1 MSGVQTFTTPAGN
14 TYSYA
19 AETGENGETIYDLS
33 RVLQEGSFPIGTVVI
48 HPNWELFPKTEGL
61 LNVQFGKGSGTDRH
75 ERTDAPKLGDMEL
88 PYVVGSHLVNPA
100 DLTAETDN
108 GAAPLLKFRKR
119 MLGSAYETNS
129 PAENA
134 SQDTF
139 DKVRDLVTGL
149 VTTYQADKATPAREA
164 TYTKFLNTQRA
175 AAVQAEIDKLDG
187 KAKALAFIRAEMV
200 EKLNAYKTA

>member
-1 MSGVQTFTTPAGN
+1 MSGTKTFTTPAGN

-19 AETGENGETIYDLS
+19 VETGENGEAVYDLS
-33 RVLQEGSFPIGTVVI
+33 RVLQDGVFPIGTVVV

-100 DLTAETDN
+100 DLTPATDN
-108 GAAPLLKFRKR
+108 AGTPLLKFRKR
-119 MLGSAYETNS
+119 MLGAAYPTNS

-139 DKVRDLVTGL
+139 EKVRDLITAL
-149 VTTYQADKATPAREA
+149 VTTYQTDKTTPKREA
-164 TYTKFLNTQRA
+164 TYTKFLNNQRA
-175 AAVQAEIDKLDG
+175 EAIQTQITQLDDKAQALT
-187 KAKALAFIRAEMV
+187 LYRAELI
-200 EKLNAYKTA
+200 EKLNGYKTN

>member
-1 MSGVQTFTTPAGN
+1 MSGTQTFTTPAGH

-19 AETGENGETIYDLS
+19 VETGENGESVYDLS
-33 RVLQEGSFPIGTVVI
+33 RVLQDGTFPIGTVVV

-61 LNVQFGKGSGTDRH
+61 LNVQFGKGSATDRH

-119 MLGSAYETNS
+119 MLGAAFETSA

-134 SQDTF
+134 SPDTF
-139 DKVRDLVTGL
+139 DKVRDLVTAL
-149 VTTYQADKATPAREA
+149 VTTYQTDKATPKREA

-175 AAVQAEIDKLDG
+175 EAIQTQITKVDDK
-187 KAKALAFIRAEMV
+187 AQALALIRAELV
-200 EKLNAYKTA
+200 EKLNTYKAN

>member
-1 MSGVQTFTTPAGN
+1 MSGTQTFTTPAGN

-19 AETGENGETIYDLS
+19 VETGENGEAVYDLS
-33 RVLQEGSFPIGTVVI
+33 RVLQDGVFPIGTVVV
-48 HPNWELFPKTEGL
+48 HPNWELFPKVAGL
-61 LNVQFGKGSGTDRH
+61 LNVQFGKGSATDRH
-75 ERTDAPKLGDMEL
+75 ERTDAPKLGDMDL

-119 MLGSAYETNS
+119 IMGAAFETNS

-139 DKVRDLVTGL
+139 EKVRDLVTGL
-149 VTTYQADKATPAREA
+149 VTTYQADKNTPKREA
-164 TYTKFLNTQRA
+164 AYTKFLNGKRA
-175 AAVQAEIDKLDG
+175 EAVQAEINKLDD
-187 KAKALAFIRAEMV
+187 KAQALAFMRAELV
-200 EKLNAYKTA
+200 EKLNGYKTA

>member
-1 MSGVQTFTTPAGN
+1 MSGTNTFTTPAGA
-14 TYSYA
+14 TYSYTV
-19 AETGENGETIYDLS
+19 ETGENGEAVYDLS
-33 RVLQEGSFPIGTVVI
+33 RVLQDGVFPVGTVVV
-48 HPNWELFPKTEGL
+48 HPNWELSPAVAGL
-61 LNVQFGKGSGTDRH
+61 LNIQFGKGSGTDRH

-88 PYVVGSHLVNPA
+88 PFVVGSHLVNPA
-100 DLTAETDN
+100 DLTTETDN

-119 MLGSAYETNS
+119 MLGAAYETNS

-149 VTTYQADKATPAREA
+149 ITTYQTDKATPAREA

-175 AAVQAEIDKLDG
+175 EAVQTEINKIDE
-187 KAKALAFIRAEMV
+187 KAKALAFIRAQLTD
-200 EKLNAYKTA
+200 KLNTYKTA

>member
-1 MSGVQTFTTPAGN
+1 MSGTQTFTTPAGH

-19 AETGENGETIYDLS
+19 VETGENGESVYDLS
-33 RVLQEGSFPIGTVVI
+33 RVLQDGTFPIGTVVV
-48 HPNWELFPKTEGL
+48 HPNWELFPQVEGL
-61 LNVQFGKGSGTDRH
+61 LNVQFGKGSGTNRH

-119 MLGSAYETNS
+119 MLGSAFETNS

-134 SQDTF
+134 SPDTF
-139 DKVRDLVTGL
+139 DKVRDLVTAL
-149 VTTYQADKATPAREA
+149 VTTYQADKNTPAREA
-164 TYTKFLNTQRA
+164 TYTKFLNAQRA
-175 AAVQAEIDKLDG
+175 EAIQAQITKLDD
-187 KAKALAFIRAEMV
+187 KAQALALYRAELV
-200 EKLNAYKTA
+200 EKLNGYKTA

>member
-1 MSGVQTFTTPAGN
+1 MSGTQTFTTPAGN

-19 AETGENGETIYDLS
+19 VETGENGEAIYDLS
-33 RVLQEGSFPIGTVVI
+33 RVLQDGVFPIGTIVV

-61 LNVQFGKGSGTDRH
+61 LNVQFGKGSATDRH
-75 ERTDAPKLGDMEL
+75 ERTDAPKLGNMDL

-108 GAAPLLKFRKR
+108 GNAPLLKFRKR
-119 MLGSAYETNS
+119 MMGAAFETSA

-134 SQDTF
+134 SPETF
-139 DKVRDLVTGL
+139 EKVRDLVTGL
-149 VTTYQADKATPAREA
+149 ITIYQTDKATPARQA

-175 AAVQAEIDKLDG
+175 EAVQAQINKLDD
-187 KAKALAFIRAEMV
+187 KAQALAFMRAELV
-200 EKLNAYKTA
+200 EKLNGYKTA

>member
-1 MSGVQTFTTPAGN
+1 MSGTQTFTTPAGH
-14 TYSYA
+14 TYSYSV
-19 AETGENGETIYDLS
+19 ETGENGESVYDLS
-33 RVLQEGSFPIGTVVI
+33 RVLQDGTFPIGTVVV

-61 LNVQFGKGSGTDRH
+61 LNVQFGKGSATDRH

-119 MLGSAYETNS
+119 MLGAAFETSA

-134 SQDTF
+134 SPDTF
-139 DKVRDLVTGL
+139 DKVRDLVTAL

-164 TYTKFLNTQRA
+164 TYTKFLNAQRA
-175 AAVQAEIDKLDG
+175 EAIQAQITKVDDK
-187 KAKALAFIRAEMV
+187 AQALALIRAELV
-200 EKLNAYKTA
+200 EKLNTYKTA

>member
-1 MSGVQTFTTPAGN
+1 MSGTQTFTTPAGH

-19 AETGENGETIYDLS
+19 VETGENGEAVYDLS
-33 RVLQEGSFPIGTVVI
+33 RVLQDGTFPIGTVVV

-119 MLGSAYETNS
+119 MLGAAFETSA

-134 SQDTF
+134 SSDTF
-139 DKVRDLVTGL
+139 DKVRDLVTAL

-164 TYTKFLNTQRA
+164 TYTKFLNAQRA
-175 AAVQAEIDKLDG
+175 EAIQTEINKIDDK
-187 KAKALAFIRAEMV
+187 AQALALIRAEMV
-200 EKLNAYKTA
+200 EKLNTYKTA

>member
-1 MSGVQTFTTPAGN
+1 MSGTQTFTTPAGN

-19 AETGENGETIYDLS
+19 VETGENGEAVYGLS
-33 RVLQEGSFPIGTVVI
+33 RIHQDGVSPIGTVVV
-48 HPNWELFPKTEGL
+48 HPNWELFPKVEGL

-75 ERTDAPKLGDMEL
+75 QRTDAPKLGDTEL

-100 DLTAETDN
+100 DLTTETDN
-108 GAAPLLKFRKR
+108 GAAPLPKFRKQ

-139 DKVRDLVTGL
+139 EKVRDLVTTL
-149 VTTYQADKATPAREA
+149 ITTYQTDKATPQREA
-164 TYTKFLNTQRA
+164 AYTKFLNAQRTDA
-175 AAVQAEIDKLDG
+175 IQADIDKLD
-187 KAKALAFIRAEMV
+187 AIRAAMV
-200 EKLNAYKTA
+200 EKLNNYKTA

>member
-1 MSGVQTFTTPAGN
+1 MSGTQTFTTPAGA
-14 TYSYA
+14 TYSYSV
-19 AETGENGETIYDLS
+19 ETGENGEAVYDLS
-33 RVLQEGSFPIGTVVI
+33 RVLQDGVFPVGTVVV

-61 LNVQFGKGSGTDRH
+61 LNVQFGKGSATDRH

-119 MLGSAYETNS
+119 MLGSAFETNS
-129 PAENA
+129 PAESA

-149 VTTYQADKATPAREA
+149 VTTYQTDKNTPNRET
-164 TYTKFLNTQRA
+164 TYTKFLNGQRA
-175 AAVQAEIDKLDG
+175 DAVQTEINKLDG
-187 KAKALAFIRAEMV
+187 KAQALAFIRAELV
-200 EKLNAYKTA
+200 EKLNTYKTA

>member
-1 MSGVQTFTTPAGN
+1 MSGTQTFTTPAGH

-19 AETGENGETIYDLS
+19 VETGENGESVYDLS
-33 RVLQEGSFPIGTVVI
+33 RVLQDGTFPIGTVVV
-48 HPNWELFPKTEGL
+48 HPNWELFPKVEGL
-61 LNVQFGKGSGTDRH
+61 LNVQFGKGSGTNRH

-108 GAAPLLKFRKR
+108 GAAPLLKFRKQ
-119 MLGSAYETNS
+119 MLGAAFETSA

-139 DKVRDLVTGL
+139 DKVRDLVTAL
-149 VTTYQADKATPAREA
+149 VTTYQADKNTPAREA
-164 TYTKFLNTQRA
+164 TYTKFLNAQRA
-175 AAVQAEIDKLDG
+175 EAIQAQITKVDDK
-187 KAKALAFIRAEMV
+187 AQALALIRAELV
-200 EKLNAYKTA
+200 EKLNGYKTA

>member
-1 MSGVQTFTTPAGN
+1 MSGTQTFTTPAGH

-19 AETGENGETIYDLS
+19 VETGENGESVYDLS
-33 RVLQEGSFPIGTVVI
+33 RVLQDGTFPIGTVVV
-48 HPNWELFPKTEGL
+48 HPNWELFPKVEGL
-61 LNVQFGKGSGTDRH
+61 LNVQFGKGSGTNRH

-119 MLGSAYETNS
+119 MLGSAFETNS

-134 SQDTF
+134 SPDTF
-139 DKVRDLVTGL
+139 DKVRDLVTAL
-149 VTTYQADKATPAREA
+149 VTTYQADKNTPAREA
-164 TYTKFLNTQRA
+164 TYTKFLNAQRA
-175 AAVQAEIDKLDG
+175 EAIQAQITKLDD
-187 KAKALAFIRAEMV
+187 KAQALALIRAELV
-200 EKLNAYKTA
+200 EKLNGYKTA